1 MERIARVTAEHA
13 IVIHDFCAVDL
24 KVTAVQADER
34 WGFAGTKK
42 NQLWES
48 VTLDPR
54 SKFIIALHLGQRTE
68 STIRALLEETVQ
80 RILNPQSTSG
90 ASGKLGK

>member
-1 MERIARVTAEHA
+1 MSIAEHIAEGHSPSSIVRTCKTHHDTIERIARVTAEHA
-13 IVIHDFCAVDL
+13 SAIHDTYAVDL

-34 WGFAGTKK
+34 WGFAATKK

-54 SKFIIALHLGQRTE
+54 SKFII
-68 STIRALLEETVQ
+68 S
-80 RILNPQSTSG
+80 
-90 ASGKLGK
+90 